1 MQALFVSFEIR
12 VCYNGLVK
20 KLITII
26 IPAYNEEK
34 SLPSLFERLENLV
47 KTNHGYNFEFLFI
60 NDGSKDKT
68 LSILQQIS
76 ASNPHISYLNFS
88 RNFGKEIAVA
98 AGIDHADGDAVVIM
112 DADGQEPPELIP
124 EMIKWWEQGYDDVY
138 ARRNKRRE
146 GWVKRLTSRLYYRT
160 LQSMTRIPIQ
170 LDTGDF
176 RLFSRRCVLALRQ
189 FREVSR
195 QNKALFSWIGYKK
208 KEVSFDQGKR
218 TAGDTKWK
226 FGILSPGNSLI
237 NLAIDG
243 FTSFTTIPLRFVTL
257 FGLLISAVSA
267 IYIVVIIVQALMG
280 LPRTGGFN
288 TLLIITLFLGGVQ
301 MISLGI
307 IGEYVGRIFTE
318 TKNRPLYLVE
328 EYHKAKVVSND
339 KKDEPKKP
347 TEK

>member
-1 MQALFVSFEIR
+1 MVLM
-12 VCYNGLVK
+12 K
-20 KLITII
+20 KLITIV

-34 SLPSLFERLENLV
+34 SLPPLFGRLENLAE
-47 KTNHGYNFEFLFI
+47 TRRDYNFEFLFI

-68 LSILQQIS
+68 LSILKQAS
-76 ASNPHISYLNFS
+76 AENPRVSYLNFS

-112 DADGQEPPELIP
+112 DADGQEPPELVP
-124 EMIKWWEQGYDDVY
+124 DMIMWWEKGYDDVY
-138 ARRNKRRE
+138 ARRRSRRE
-146 GWVKRLTSRLYYRT
+146 GVFKKFSSRLYYRT
-160 LQSMTRIPIQ
+160 LQKMTRVPIQ

-189 FREVSR
+189 FRETSR

-208 KEVSFDQGKR
+208 KEVVFDQGER
-218 TAGDTKWK
+218 AGGQAKWK
-226 FGILSPGNSLI
+226 LGILSPGNSLI

-257 FGLLISAVSA
+257 FGLLISVISAV
-267 IYIVVIIVQALMG
+267 YIVVIIVQALMG

-318 TKNRPLYLVE
+318 TKNRPLYLIE
-328 EYHKAKVVSND
+328 EFHKAKVVQGG

-347 TEK
+347 AEK